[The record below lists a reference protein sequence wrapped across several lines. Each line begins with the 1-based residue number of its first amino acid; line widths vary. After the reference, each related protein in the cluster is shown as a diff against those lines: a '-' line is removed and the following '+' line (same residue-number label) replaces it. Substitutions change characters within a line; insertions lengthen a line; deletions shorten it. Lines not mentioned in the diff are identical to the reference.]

1 MSGPCTASGGAPLR
15 LLSSSIDDDPA
26 RWAAL
31 GASVRASLGGT
42 ASPALEAVLAA
53 DVESEYDAR
62 FLAAHLR
69 RRLPSM
75 GPAFR
80 RALETW
86 ERDEELHY
94 TGFAVIYRAAFGQSA
109 AAHGERMAARAAD
122 VDFEPLGHLIEDEF
136 AVLCLLAYDELAT
149 VRAYRGHR
157 SDYRPLGPSAE
168 RFVAEVTA
176 DEGRHAA
183 NFMRLLRSQHPHR
196 LGEVPRAVERIRATE
211 GTAYA
216 NTFVL
221 DHDGD
226 DVWSDAIF
234 DEAAELLVRRLA

>member
-1 MSGPCTASGGAPLR
+1 MPGPRTATGGEPLR
-15 LLSSSIDDDPA
+15 ILSSSIDDDPA
-26 RWAAL
+26 RWAEL
-31 GASVRASLGGT
+31 GGSVRARLGGRG
-42 ASPALEAVLAA
+42 SRSLEAVIAA

-62 FLAAHLR
+62 FLGAHLR
-69 RRLPSM
+69 RALPQMSARL
-75 GPAFR
+75 R
-80 RALETW
+80 RALDAW

-94 TGFAVIYRAAFGQSA
+94 TGFAEVYREAFGQSRA
-109 AAHGERMAARAAD
+109 SHAERMAARAD
-122 VDFEPLGHLIEDEF
+122 GVDFEPLGHLIEDEF

-157 SDYRPLGPSAE
+157 DDYAPLGDRAMA
-168 RFVAEVTA
+168 FVAAVTA
-176 DEGRHAA
+176 DEGRHAV
-183 NFMRLLRSQHPHR
+183 NFMRLLRTDHR
-196 LGEVPRAVERIRATE
+196 HRSAEVPRTVERIRSTE
-211 GTAYA
+211 GVAYA

>member
-1 MSGPCTASGGAPLR
+1 MSGPRTATGGTPLR

-31 GASVRASLGGT
+31 EASVRAHLDGRGT
-42 ASPALEAVLAA
+42 PALEAILAA

-75 GPAFR
+75 SPAFR

-94 TGFAVIYRAAFGQSA
+94 TGFAVIYRAAFDRSI
-109 AAHGERMAARAAD
+109 AAHAERMAARAD
-122 VDFEPLGHLIEDEF
+122 GVDFEPLGHLIEDEF

-149 VRAYRGHR
+149 VRAYRAHR
-157 SDYRPLGPSAE
+157 DDYPLLGEAATQ
-168 RFVAEVTA
+168 FVAEVTA

-183 NFMRLLRSQHPHR
+183 NFMRLLRVEHAHR
-196 LGEVPRAVERIRATE
+196 LGEVRRHVERIRAAE
-211 GTAYA
+211 GTTYA